1 MDGLVLSLLPGC
13 VTSAPKNITG
23 SSKTLEG
30 LNGDHTVYNTKKI
43 Y

>member
-23 SSKTLEG
+23 SSKTFKG
-30 LNGDHTVYNTKKI
+30 LNGNHTVYKKK
-43 Y
+43 YN